1 MNLAP
6 IHQAVRQAAALCQE
20 VQRRHV
26 VRSEKSGHEPVT
38 IADYGSQAII
48 CRTLM
53 NHFPQCG
60 VLSEESGAQF
70 LGLVSVEQRDYICG
84 LIGEILGEPVTEQQV
99 AAWLDYGKQ
108 GETHHLWVIDP
119 IDGTK
124 GFLAQRHYVIAVGLM
139 EARRPVGAV
148 IGAPEYPE
156 HPGGLLLYTRDGA
169 AYSEPLAG
177 GEPQRLAVSTRTLP
191 AEVRALES
199 VEKGHVGR
207 TRLARVRELVGISE
221 DQVGWADSQE
231 KYSRIAAG
239 DAEVYVRLPRRNST
253 RPHSIWDHA
262 PGVALLEAA
271 GGRVSDVD
279 GQPLDFS
286 SGSTLNNYGV
296 VASNGPLHDA
306 LVNAVQQMLAE
317 EEHAT

>member
-48 CRTLM
+48 CRTLQT
-53 NHFPQCG
+53 HYPECG
-60 VLSEESGAQF
+60 VLSEESGQQF
-70 LGLVSVEQRDYICG
+70 LSLVSDEQREYICG
-84 LIGEILGEPVTEQQV
+84 LIGEILGEPVNEAQV
-99 AAWLDYGKQ
+99 AAWLDHGKE

-139 EARRPVGAV
+139 EARQPVGAV

-156 HPGGLLLYTRDGA
+156 QPGGLLFYTQDGA
-169 AYSEPLAG
+169 AFSEPLAG
-177 GEPQRLAVSTRTLP
+177 GTPQRLTVSSRSLSTE
-191 AEVRALES
+191 ARALQS

-207 TRLARVRELVGISE
+207 SRLERVRELMGIGE
-221 DQVGWADSQE
+221 NQVGWADSQE
-231 KYSRIAAG
+231 KYARIAAG
-239 DAEVYVRLPRRNST
+239 DAEVYIRLPRRNST
-253 RPHSIWDHA
+253 RPHAIWDHA
-262 PGVALLEAA
+262 PGVALVEAA
-271 GGRVSDVD
+271 GGRASDVD

-306 LVNAVQQMLAE
+306 LVSAVQQMLAE
-317 EEHAT
+317 EE

>member
-6 IHQAVRQAAALCQE
+6 IYQAVRQAAALCQE

-48 CRTLM
+48 CRALQA
-53 NHFPQCG
+53 HYPECG
-60 VLSEESGAQF
+60 VLSEESGQQF
-70 LGLVSVEQRDYICG
+70 LNLVSDEQRAYICG
-84 LIGEILGEPVTEQQV
+84 LIGEILGEAVNEAQV
-99 AAWLDYGKQ
+99 VAWLDYGKQ
-108 GETHHLWVIDP
+108 GETHHMWVIDP

-148 IGAPEYPE
+148 IGAPEYPGQA
-156 HPGGLLLYTRDGA
+156 GGALLYTQNGA
-169 AYSEPLAG
+169 AFSEPLAG
-177 GEPQRLAVSTRTLP
+177 GTARRLAVSTRALAT
-191 AEVRALES
+191 ESRALES
-199 VEKGHVGR
+199 AEKGHVGR

-221 DQVGWADSQE
+221 DQVERADSQE

-239 DAEVYVRLPRRNST
+239 DAEVYIRLPRRNST

-306 LVNAVQQMLAE
+306 LVAAVQQMLAE
-317 EEHAT
+317 EE